1 MKFTPYVLCMTHIQK
16 RFLATSNSAIF
27 KMAAKNKMADTSHED
42 VCSKLI
48 ISQFLFI
55 IEQQTWY
62 QIEAKILSFGI
73 KFKYAN

>member
-1 MKFTPYVLCMTHIQK
+1 
-16 RFLATSNSAIF
+16 
-27 KMAAKNKMADTSHED
+27 MADTSHED
-42 VCSKLI
+42 VCNKSI

-62 QIEAKILSFGI
+62 QIEAKLMSFEI

>member
-1 MKFTPYVLCMTHIQK
+1 MKFTPYVLYMTHIQK

-27 KMAAKNKMADTSHED
+27 KMAAKMADTSHED

-55 IEQQTWY
+55 IAQQTWY
-62 QIEAKILSFGI
+62 QIKAELLPCSI